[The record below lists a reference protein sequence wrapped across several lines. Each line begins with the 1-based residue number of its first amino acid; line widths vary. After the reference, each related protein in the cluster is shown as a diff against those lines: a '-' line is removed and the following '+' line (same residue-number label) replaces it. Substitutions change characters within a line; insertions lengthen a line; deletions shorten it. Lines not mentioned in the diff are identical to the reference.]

1 MSDVVALFLKT
12 LLVIVTSKTV
22 SRTSTTVIKSLG
34 NVIKSLANNFDKSN
48 VRTHIL
54 LKLEVGHLIPI
65 DL

>member
-22 SRTSTTVIKSLG
+22 SRTSTTVIKSFDI
-34 NVIKSLANNFDKSN
+34 VDFDKSN